1 PRFPALLVSVNVWP
15 ALAIAN
21 EFSFVKEI
29 APSDMLVS
37 RETVV
42 KAEPTPSTAASPGA
56 PGTAGFPL
64 QSAALDQLPFP
75 SWIQVL
81 PPTAT
86 VKVATPLPGSKVTVA
101 TVPAAMPAPVKVGVA
116 ANAPVRPPNIST

>member
-86 VKVATPLPGSKVTVA
+86 VKVAT
-101 TVPAAMPAPVKVGVA
+101 VPAAMPAPVKVGVA
-116 ANAPVRPPNIST
+116 AKAPVPPPNIST